1 MREKKV
7 QRSQKYSPD
16 LIVITYGRDGVKNRW
31 VFYCVFSNY
40 ADKWGSGR
48 IRVWDD
54 LKWQED
60 KVWWARSDSNHR
72 THRVQ
77 LESSTGQISLQST
90 RQNIGYVS
98 IQPLFMH
105 IFYFHMKQLK
115 HKRKPKDGKKGL
127 QYVKMWGQW
136 KGEAVETH
144 FEMWYLYLVK
154 GELNAYLRSTVFSIT
169 MTQQAFLSAVTY
181 QSNWCSINCV
191 I

>member
-1 MREKKV
+1 M
-7 QRSQKYSPD
+7 
-16 LIVITYGRDGVKNRW
+16 G
-31 VFYCVFSNY
+31 FYCVFSNY

-98 IQPLFMH
+98 IQLLFMH

-115 HKRKPKDGKKGL
+115 HKRKPKDGKRGL

-136 KGEAVETH
+136 KGEAVEIPLSGQRRAQCI
-144 FEMWYLYLVK
+144 FKKYCM
-154 GELNAYLRSTVFSIT
+154 FSIT
-169 MTQQAFLSAVTY
+169 MAQQAFLSAVTY
-181 QSNWCSINCV
+181 PSNWCSINCV